1 MRIFTASY
9 KYLLNFYANFIM
21 ISGKYK
27 IDAIDTGIFA
37 LDGGAM
43 FGVVPKTLWSK
54 AYHPGDELNRIPLAA
69 RVILIQFDNKKILID
84 TGNGTKYD
92 QKFADR
98 FAIDLEASDLTAAL
112 NKFDVGAEDITDVIL
127 THLHFDHAG
136 GATRLVDGEA
146 VPAFPN
152 AKYYIQKE
160 HLAWAKAPKPK
171 DKASFIEDDFIPV
184 LDSNQLIEVEGETEL
199 FPGISVIP
207 VNGHT
212 KAMQLI
218 KIDTGKDLF
227 VYMADLCP
235 TAAHIPYPY
244 VMGYDNFPLTTIEEK
259 KMLLPELHK
268 RDAILIF
275 EHDAFCQAARI
286 KEHKSGFVKSE
297 EVVLTEK

>member
-1 MRIFTASY
+1 
-9 KYLLNFYANFIM
+9 M
-21 ISGKYK
+21 ISGNYK

-69 RVILIQFDNKKILID
+69 RIILIQFDDKKILID

-98 FAIDLEASDLTAAL
+98 FAIDLKASDLTTAL
-112 NKFDVGAEDITDVIL
+112 AKFDLSPENITDVIL
-127 THLHFDHAG
+127 THLHFDHTG
-136 GATRLVDGEA
+136 GATKWIDGNA
-146 VPAFPN
+146 VPTFLN

-160 HLAWAKAPKPK
+160 HLAWAKNPKPK
-171 DKASFIEDDFIPV
+171 DKASFIEDDFMPIIQN
-184 LDSNQLIEVEGETEL
+184 NQLIEVDGEKDL
-199 FPGISVIP
+199 FKGVSVIP

-212 KAMQLI
+212 KDMQLV
-218 KIDTGKDLF
+218 KIDTGEDVF

-235 TAAHIPYPY
+235 TSAHVPYPY

-259 KMLLPELHK
+259 KKILPELFEK
-268 RDAILIF
+268 NAILIY
-275 EHDAFCQAARI
+275 EHDAFCQASKI
-286 KEHKSGFVKSE
+286 KEHKSGFVKAD

>member
-1 MRIFTASY
+1 
-9 KYLLNFYANFIM
+9 M

-69 RVILIQFDNKKILID
+69 RVILIRFEDKNILID
-84 TGNGTKYD
+84 TGNGTKYS

-98 FAIDLEASDLTAAL
+98 FAIDLKASDLTDSLA
-112 NKFDVGAEDITDVIL
+112 NFDLKPEDISDVIL

-136 GATRLVDGEA
+136 GATKLVDGF
-146 VPAFPN
+146 PQPTFPN
-152 AKYYIQKE
+152 AKYYIQKQ
-160 HLAWAKAPKPK
+160 HLEWAKAPKPK

-184 LDSNQLIEVEGETEL
+184 LNKGQMAELDGETEIL
-199 FPGISVIP
+199 PGISVIP
-207 VNGHT
+207 VDGHT
-212 KAMQLI
+212 KSMQLI
-218 KIDTGKDLF
+218 KIDTGREIF
-227 VYMADLCP
+227 MYMADLCP

-259 KMLLPELHK
+259 KKLLPELAAK
-268 RDAILIF
+268 NAILIF
-275 EHDAFCQAARI
+275 EHDAFCQAAKI
-286 KEHKSGFVKSE
+286 KEYKSGYTKSE
-297 EVVLTEK
+297 EIVLTES

>member
-1 MRIFTASY
+1 
-9 KYLLNFYANFIM
+9 M

-98 FAIDLEASDLTAAL
+98 FDIDLEASDLTAAL
-112 NKFDVGAEDITDVIL
+112 NKFDVAAEDITDVIL

-136 GATRLVDGEA
+136 GATKIVDGETI
-146 VPAFPN
+146 PTFPN
-152 AKYYIQKE
+152 AKYYVQKK
-160 HLAWAKAPKPK
+160 HLEWAKAPKPK

-184 LDSNQLIEVEGETEL
+184 LNSNQLIEVEGETEL

-218 KIDTGKDLF
+218 KIDTGDDIL

-297 EVVLTEK
+297 DVVLTEK